1 MKLIKSNCGDTPEKK
16 SVPLG
21 LIAGNGRFPI
31 IFAENA
37 IKKGYRLFVA
47 AYQNEADEAISE
59 YAEKIVWLNPGQVS
73 KLLNFLRSGE
83 VSSVVML
90 GGIKKTR
97 MFTDIRPDLGAIKLL
112 SALKNTHDDGVL
124 RAFATLLEKEGF
136 KVESSTFLVPEIL
149 AAEGCWTKKKPGKSE
164 KVDINFGW
172 KICKEIG
179 RLDIG
184 QSVVVAGGTVL
195 AVEAADG
202 TDATILRGGL
212 LAKGNAVVVKLPKPD
227 QDMRFDV
234 PAVGPQTIETM
245 KKAGISHLVI
255 EAGKTV
261 CIDLEEMTRL
271 ANQYGISISAL
282 SGSALANGLESSSD
296 KSSGMELAD
305 K

>member
-1 MKLIKSNCGDTPEKK
+1 MKLNISNYDSSEKK
-16 SVPLG
+16 SFPLG

-37 IKKGYRLFVA
+37 IKKGFRLFVA
-47 AYQNEADEAISE
+47 AYQNEADEAIND

-73 KLLNFLRSGE
+73 KLLNFFRSGE
-83 VSSVVML
+83 VSSIVML

-112 SALKNTHDDGVL
+112 SALKNTHDDGIL

-149 AAEGCWTKKKPGKSE
+149 AEEGCWTKKKPGKSE
-164 KVDINFGW
+164 KMDMNFGW

-245 KKAGISHLVI
+245 NKAGISHLVI
-255 EAGKTV
+255 EAGRTV

-271 ANQYGISISAL
+271 ANHYGISISAL
-282 SGSALANGLESSSD
+282 SGSALFEGFESESD
-296 KSSGMELAD
+296 KRSGKEPAE

>member
-1 MKLIKSNCGDTPEKK
+1 MKLLKYNYENTDEEK

-21 LIAGNGRFPI
+21 LIAGNGRFPV

-37 IKKGYRLFVA
+37 VKKGYRLFVA
-47 AYQNEADEAISE
+47 AYQNEAEEIIKE
-59 YAEKIVWLNPGQVS
+59 FAEKIVWLNPGQVS
-73 KLLNFLRSGE
+73 KLLNFFRSGQ

-97 MFTDIRPDLGAIKLL
+97 MLTDIRPDLGAIKFL
-112 SALKNTHDDGVL
+112 SALKNTHDDGLL

-149 AAEGCWTKKKPGKSE
+149 AKEGCWTKKKPGKAE
-164 KVDINFGW
+164 KMDIVFGW

-202 TDATILRGGL
+202 TDATILRGGQL
-212 LAKGNAVVVKLPKPD
+212 SRGNAVVVKLPKPD

-234 PAVGPQTIETM
+234 PAVGPQTIENM
-245 KKAGISHLVI
+245 KKAGVDHLVI

-261 CIDLEEMTRL
+261 CIDLDEMTKL
-271 ANQYGISISAL
+271 ANKYGISISAL
-282 SGSALANGLESSSD
+282 KLDFEPSCYSY
-296 KSSGMELAD
+296 AD
-305 K
+305 KELS

>member
-1 MKLIKSNCGDTPEKK
+1 MSSLNNKPLELNTNNHQ
-16 SVPLG
+16 PLG
-21 LIAGNGRFPI
+21 LIAGNGKFPV

-37 IKKGYRLFVA
+37 VRKGYRLHIA
-47 AYQNEADEAISE
+47 AYQNEADEVLKDH
-59 YAEKIVWLNPGQVS
+59 AEKIIWLNPGQVN
-73 KLLNFLRSGE
+73 KLLGFFRAGG

-90 GGIKKTR
+90 GGIRKTR

-136 KVESSTFLVPEIL
+136 KVESSTFLIPEIL
-149 AAEGCWTKKKPGKSE
+149 APEGVLTKKKPGKSE
-164 KVDINFGW
+164 KMDIELGW
-172 KICKEIG
+172 RICKEIG

-202 TDATILRGGL
+202 TDATILRGGA
-212 LAKGNAVVVKLPKPD
+212 LAKGSAVVVKLSKPD

-245 KKAGISHLVI
+245 KKAGVNHLVI
-255 EAGKTV
+255 ESGKTV
-261 CIDLEEMTRL
+261 CIDLDEMRKM
-271 ANQYGISISAL
+271 ADSSGISISVLNENAVL
-282 SGSALANGLESSSD
+282 KMVGTED
-296 KSSGMELAD
+296 
-305 K
+305 

>member
-1 MKLIKSNCGDTPEKK
+1 MKLLKPNYGNDDECS

-21 LIAGNGRFPI
+21 LIAGNGRFPV

-47 AYQNEADEAISE
+47 AYQNEADEAIKE
-59 YAEKIVWLNPGQVS
+59 FAEKIVWLNPGQVS
-73 KLLNFLRSGE
+73 KLLNFFRSGKI
-83 VSSVVML
+83 SSVVML

-112 SALKNTHDDGVL
+112 SALKNTHDDGIL
-124 RAFATLLEKEGF
+124 RAFAILLEKEGIT
-136 KVESSTFLVPEIL
+136 VESSTFLVPEIL
-149 AAEGCWTKKKPGKSE
+149 ASEGCWTKKKPGKSE
-164 KVDINFGW
+164 KMDIGFGW
-172 KICKEIG
+172 KVCKEIG

-202 TDATILRGGL
+202 TDATILRGGQ
-212 LAKGNAVVVKLPKPD
+212 LARGNAVVIKLPKPD

-245 KKAGISHLVI
+245 KKAGVDHLVI

-261 CIDLEEMTRL
+261 CIDYDDMTML
-271 ANQYGISISAL
+271 ANKYGISISAL
-282 SGSALANGLESSSD
+282 KSDRDSSCCHSSD
-296 KSSGMELAD
+296 KELSE
-305 K
+305 